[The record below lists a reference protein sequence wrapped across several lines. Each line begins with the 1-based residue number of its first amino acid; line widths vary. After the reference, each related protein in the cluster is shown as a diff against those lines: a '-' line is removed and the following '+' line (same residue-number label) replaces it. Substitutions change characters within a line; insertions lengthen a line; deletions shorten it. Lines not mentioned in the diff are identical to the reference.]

1 MAEVMVEL
9 VEARADKT
17 PEVEAVAPA
26 VTQVMVAPAVQ
37 AVITEQLDQEAAVV
51 VVQAMM
57 YFLIQVVQKA
67 PVEVV

>member
-1 MAEVMVEL
+1 MVEVMVEL
-9 VEARADKT
+9 VEARVDKT
-17 PEVEAVAPA
+17 PEVVAVAPV
-26 VTQVMVAPAVQ
+26 VTQVMAAPAVQ